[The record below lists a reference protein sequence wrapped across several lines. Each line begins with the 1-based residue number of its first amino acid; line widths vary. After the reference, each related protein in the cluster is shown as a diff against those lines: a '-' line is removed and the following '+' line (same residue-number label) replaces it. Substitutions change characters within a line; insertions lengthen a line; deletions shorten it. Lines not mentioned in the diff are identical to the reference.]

1 MFRMKKLMGFLSV
14 FVLYTTSAINMFPTS
29 EATKSTHRTVVVLAL
44 AAVESKQLVSRVP
57 FVVAFTSV
65 NIFVAQRS

>member
-1 MFRMKKLMGFLSV
+1 MFRMKKLMGFLRV
-14 FVLYTTSAINMFPTS
+14 FVLYTTSAMKMFPIS
-29 EATKSTHRTVVVLAL
+29 EATKSAHRTVVVPAL